1 MVELDTNILQTKT
14 VRNIVKVL
22 VKIEK
27 ELLMPDNVN
36 AVAEIINRHD
46 VAMSLMKSYRE

>member
-1 MVELDTNILQTKT
+1 MASNIFKGLSGIM
-14 VRNIVKVL
+14 RG
-22 VKIEK
+22 KIEK
-27 ELLMPDNVN
+27 ELVMPDNVN